1 MNKMLSALLL
11 SALLVNGAFAADT
24 ATNKA
29 ENKKMESKKNKK
41 MKTEKKAKKT
51 KKQKKYAGA
60 EFINKTDYYVTI
72 VLNVIN
78 GKDKKI
84 KLDPKQTKHYNSYKD
99 IRSASVMAYEDKSR
113 KAADLKA
120 TAVIK
125 EKINAKKSDKYM
137 STVEISKHKT
147 TDRLLTTVHNKL
159 RVK

>member
-11 SALLVNGAFAADT
+11 SALLVNGAFAADM

-29 ENKKMESKKNKK
+29 EQKTENKKNAKNKA
-41 MKTEKKAKKT
+41 EKKSKKT

-60 EFINKTDYYVTI
+60 EFINNTNYYITI
-72 VLNVIN
+72 VLNIIN
-78 GKDKKI
+78 GKDKTI
-84 KLDPKQTKHYNSYKD
+84 KLNPKQTKHYNSYKD
-99 IRSASVMAYEDKSR
+99 IRSASVMAYEKKSR

-120 TAVIK
+120 TAKIN